1 MTTSAPTRLTARG
14 PEDLLALVPV
24 VLGFVPTD
32 SVVMLTFAPGHG
44 FHARLD
50 LPPPG
55 VPLDEWVG
63 LLLAPARQHEV
74 DRVAFVAYADDP
86 AGAERVVRRLV
97 QRFREAGIDVV
108 EALRADGRCWW
119 PVLPG
124 GEPPGEGA
132 PYDVGSH
139 PFAAHAVVE
148 GVVVHESRDHLAATL
163 DPVARRL
170 SPGRGIV
177 VAPGPLWVGSTLS
190 RLAQE
195 RSVADDGD
203 AVRLLRAVHDDEA
216 ARDAAWMG
224 VSRAD
229 AAEHV
234 AVWTDLVRRAPDEL
248 LGDAAAVLAMVAWI
262 AGHGALA
269 WCAVD
274 RCRSVDPA
282 HTLAAVVADLLAA
295 AVSPRQWDQRGRS
308 DHPA

>member
-1 MTTSAPTRLTARG
+1 MTAPAPTRLTARG

-44 FHARLD
+44 FHARVD
-50 LPPPG
+50 LPPPE
-55 VPLDEWVG
+55 VPLDEWAG
-63 LLLAPARQHEV
+63 LLLAPARQHGV

-86 AGAERVVRRLV
+86 LPAERVVRRLV
-97 QRFREAGIDVV
+97 RLFREAGVDVV
-108 EALRADGRCWW
+108 EALRADGRRWW
-119 PVLPG
+119 PVLPDG
-124 GEPPGEGA
+124 GPPGAGA

-163 DPVARRL
+163 DPVGHRL
-170 SPGRGIV
+170 APGRGIV
-177 VAPGPLWVGSTLS
+177 VAPGPLWVWSTLA
-190 RLAQE
+190 RLASE
-195 RSVADDGD
+195 RAVADDGD

-216 ARDAAWMG
+216 ARDVAWMG

-229 AAEHV
+229 AAAHV

-248 LGDAAAVLAMVAWI
+248 LGDAAAVLAMVAWV

-274 RCRSVDPA
+274 RCRSVEPH
-282 HTLAAVVADLLAA
+282 HTLATVVADLLSA
-295 AVSPRQWDQRGRS
+295 AVSPRQWDEHRRS
-308 DHPA
+308 DHSA